1 MKKVFHHL
9 LFLTFIITVLVPIT
23 GIQIHKLA
31 STLFLIL
38 SFVHVI
44 YYSKKMTVNK
54 VLLLVLIIISLVT
67 GIFGMIMDDIPVVLN
82 SHKVLSIS
90 LVFFL
95 SIHIFVYHKKI
106 RT

>member
-9 LFLTFIITVLVPIT
+9 LFLTFILTILVPIT

-44 YYSKKMTVNK
+44 YYSKKMTVKK
-54 VLLLVLIIISLVT
+54 VLLLVLIIISFVT

-95 SIHIFVYHKKI
+95 AIHIFVYHKKI